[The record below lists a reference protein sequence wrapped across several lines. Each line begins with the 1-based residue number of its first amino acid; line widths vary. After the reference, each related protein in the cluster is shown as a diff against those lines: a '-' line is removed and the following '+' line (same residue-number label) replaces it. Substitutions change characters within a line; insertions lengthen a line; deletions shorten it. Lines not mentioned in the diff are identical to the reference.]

1 MLISFLNH
9 NQLKIHVVC
18 GVTTWPLVSSYGS
31 FGGSYCL
38 HPQSSSWRGVPE
50 YEGITLLRN
59 VGDYL
64 PVDSA

>member
-1 MLISFLNH
+1 MLMSFLKHNH
-9 NQLKIHVVC
+9 LKIHVVC
-18 GVTTWPLVSSYGS
+18 GATPWPLVSSYGH

-38 HPQSSSWRGVPE
+38 HPQSSSWRGDPE
-50 YEGITLLRN
+50 YEVVTLLRN